1 VSAYHEKP
9 ARGIADLVRTQWKE
23 ITSMMYYPPAYG
35 ESDEE
40 LDEETI
46 AEK

>member
-1 VSAYHEKP
+1 MKSQPEGSP
-9 ARGIADLVRTQWKE
+9 IWSEPNGKE

>member
-1 VSAYHEKP
+1 MLAIAVD
-9 ARGIADLVRTQWKE
+9 RGKLVEANGKE
-23 ITSMMYYPPAYG
+23 ITSVLYYPRAYG

-46 AEK
+46 AEGK